1 MESLTDPSDN
11 LFKQRKLASV
21 QKITSLTPMG
31 KNGQEELATVLG
43 WKVFVKGKMFKEGE
57 KIIYFEIDSM
67 LPEGKKWTRGIKPK
81 NLRVKTEKR
90 YNQVTQGMILKLDV
104 LKKIDANM
112 NIDELEEG
120 HDLTEFLGITKFDE
134 NSEEGKKELEKAYP
148 VNLIEKSDEI
158 RVQSNL
164 DYITIFS
171 GKEFY
176 SSLKYDGSSSTYL
189 IDPETNKF
197 RLCSRNIGLIE
208 GEKDIYNDIAK
219 KYDIKNK
226 LIKVGGLYAIQGEIY
241 GPKVNKNPL
250 EMKELTLAVFTIKN
264 IKENTYLDLDEMR
277 NVCKEL
283 DLPMVEV
290 IEEGVFNYKTVE
302 ELIEKSKGNYPGT
315 KRPREG
321 LVYRL
326 KKDWNKDGKR
336 LSFKVINDEYLLPK
350 TK

>member
-158 RVQSNL
+158 RVQSNM
-164 DYITIFS
+164 DYITMHS
-171 GKEFY
+171 
-176 SSLKYDGSSSTYL
+176 
-189 IDPETNKF
+189 
-197 RLCSRNIGLIE
+197 
-208 GEKDIYNDIAK
+208 
-219 KYDIKNK
+219 
-226 LIKVGGLYAIQGEIY
+226 
-241 GPKVNKNPL
+241 
-250 EMKELTLAVFTIKN
+250 
-264 IKENTYLDLDEMR
+264 
-277 NVCKEL
+277 
-283 DLPMVEV
+283 
-290 IEEGVFNYKTVE
+290 
-302 ELIEKSKGNYPGT
+302 
-315 KRPREG
+315 
-321 LVYRL
+321 
-326 KKDWNKDGKR
+326 
-336 LSFKVINDEYLLPK
+336 
-350 TK
+350 